1 MKEQED
7 LQDNSSIINNK
18 NEDEKQ
24 NEKME
29 TESLPQQNA
38 SLINKSQ
45 ELILS
50 KKEQN
55 LQQNHLLAQ
64 DLQIEEEKEI
74 KSHQETE
81 NDERIDKQMILRK
94 GSLLRELENIH
105 SQESNNEYLLTN
117 EQESMETYNNHYLD
131 SINTRH

>member
-1 MKEQED
+1 
-7 LQDNSSIINNK
+7 
-18 NEDEKQ
+18 
-24 NEKME
+24 ME

-81 NDERIDKQMILRK
+81 NDERIDKQMILSLIFSSLTVYSPLVNSDSANIRK
-94 GSLLRELENIH
+94 NYVVITL
-105 SQESNNEYLLTN
+105 QT
-117 EQESMETYNNHYLD
+117 
-131 SINTRH
+131 

>member
-7 LQDNSSIINNK
+7 LQDNSSIINTK

>member
-1 MKEQED
+1 
-7 LQDNSSIINNK
+7 
-18 NEDEKQ
+18 
-24 NEKME
+24 ME

>member
-38 SLINKSQ
+38 SIINKSQ

-50 KKEQN
+50 KKE
-55 LQQNHLLAQ
+55 
-64 DLQIEEEKEI
+64 
-74 KSHQETE
+74 
-81 NDERIDKQMILRK
+81 
-94 GSLLRELENIH
+94 
-105 SQESNNEYLLTN
+105 
-117 EQESMETYNNHYLD
+117 
-131 SINTRH
+131 